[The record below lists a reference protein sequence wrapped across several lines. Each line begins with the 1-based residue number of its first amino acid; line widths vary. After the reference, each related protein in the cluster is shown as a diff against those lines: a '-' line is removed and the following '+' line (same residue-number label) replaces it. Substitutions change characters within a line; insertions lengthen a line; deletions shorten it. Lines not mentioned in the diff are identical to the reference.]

1 MPDLDTST
9 TRRIHVKISK
19 KSIIFPILALAMTA
33 ANTPSYAAETIH
45 HEMKLILTMA
55 GIPVGKL
62 AMAVN
67 VANGYYSISGAGK
80 AYGASKLFSN
90 AKGTAQ
96 SSGRYLGN
104 IITNTAHKLNYTT
117 KKKRGSVD
125 IKFGKSGV
133 VKAVVSPAVKIKPG
147 TIIVEP
153 SHLKSVQDPVRTT
166 IIAVNPSQIG
176 NGAAICNRTVPVY
189 DGKNRFNI
197 KMRFKG
203 TRKVVTKG
211 FKGLAYVCAVR
222 YEPVAGHR
230 PFKKHIKRLQANK
243 GMEIAMARISNSSLY
258 GLIQFKVKTKYGTVV
273 GKPSYYRTVSK

>member
-1 MPDLDTST
+1 M
-9 TRRIHVKISK
+9 KISK
-19 KSIIFPILALAMTA
+19 KSIIFPILALATITT
-33 ANTPSYAAETIH
+33 NTQINAAETIH

-55 GIPVGKL
+55 GIPVGKF

-80 AYGASKLFSN
+80 AYGASRLFSN
-90 AKGTAQ
+90 AKGSAQ

-104 IITNTAHKLNYTT
+104 TITNTAHKLNYTT
-117 KKKRGSVD
+117 KKKRGSVN

-133 VKAVVSPAVKIKPG
+133 IKAVVSPAVKIKPG
-147 TIIVEP
+147 TIVVEP

-166 IIAVNPSQIG
+166 IIAVSPSQIG
-176 NGAAICNRTVPVY
+176 NGAAICNRTLPVY
-189 DGKNRFNI
+189 DGKNRFNL

-203 TRKVVTKG
+203 TRKVVTRG

-243 GMEIAMARISNSSLY
+243 SMEIAMARISNSSLY
-258 GLIQFKVKTKYGTVV
+258 GLIQFKVKTKFGTVV
-273 GKPSYYRTVSK
+273 GKPSYYQTVSK

>member
-1 MPDLDTST
+1 MN
-9 TRRIHVKISK
+9 ISR
-19 KSIIFPILALAMTA
+19 KSIVFPILAFAA
-33 ANTPSYAAETIH
+33 VHANTPAYAAETIH
-45 HEMKLILTMA
+45 HEMKIVLTMA

-62 AMAVN
+62 IMAVN
-67 VANGYYSISGAGK
+67 VANNKYNISGYAK
-80 AYGASKLFSN
+80 AFGASRLFSN

-96 SSGRYLGN
+96 SKGLYQKN
-104 IITNTAHKLNYTT
+104 TITNTVHKLNYTS
-117 KKKRGSVD
+117 KKKRGSVN

-133 VKAVVSPAVKIKPG
+133 EKAIVSPAVKIKPG

-176 NGAAICNRTVPVY
+176 NGTAICNRTLPVY

-211 FKGLAYVCAVR
+211 FKGLSYVCAVR

-243 GMEIAMARISNSSLY
+243 SMEIAMARISNSSLY
-258 GLIQFKVKTKYGTVV
+258 GLIQFKVKTRFGTVV
-273 GKPSYYRTVSK
+273 GKPSYYRAVSK

>member
-1 MPDLDTST
+1 MN
-9 TRRIHVKISK
+9 ISR
-19 KSIIFPILALAMTA
+19 KSIIFPILALATIT
-33 ANTPSYAAETIH
+33 ANTPAYAAETIH
-45 HEMKLILTMA
+45 HEMKLILTIA
-55 GIPVGKL
+55 GVPVGKL

-96 SSGRYLGN
+96 SSGRYLEN

-117 KKKRGSVD
+117 KKKRGSVN
-125 IKFGKSGV
+125 IKFSKNGV
-133 VKAVVSPAVKIKPG
+133 EKAIVSPAVKIKPG

-166 IIAVNPSQIG
+166 IIAVSPSQIG
-176 NGAAICNRTVPVY
+176 NGAAICNRTLPVY

-230 PFKKHIKRLQANK
+230 PFKKHIKRMKANK
-243 GMEIAMARISNSSLY
+243 NIEIAMARISNSTIY
-258 GLIQFKVKTKYGTVV
+258 GLIQFKVKTRFGTVV